1 MSLQFL
7 YRLVQPRSKD
17 EDLKRRE
24 FIFNVLLLGS
34 ILLSTVATLIVKID
48 SIVFGEAYVGVPPEI
63 LLIICLTFL
72 ALYFFSRAGFFI
84 PVAYVLIG
92 IYFASA
98 TYTVYTW
105 GAEIPQGLLT
115 YTLIIVMSG
124 VLISTRF
131 AFAVT
136 LITSST
142 LIILAY
148 LQVNRFI
155 HPNLYWRSEMLNM
168 GDMMAIVSTLGVI
181 MIISWLFNRE
191 IEKALYRARSS
202 EKALKKER
210 DLLEIKVEERTREL
224 RQAQLEKMTQLY
236 RFAEFGRL
244 ASGLFHDLVNPLTD
258 VSLNLEMLGTQKT
271 SLLLKRALS
280 GIKRMESFVGV
291 ARKQIQKQKTKTNF
305 SLTDEIDQS
314 IQILTHK
321 AREEGVEIHFPQT
334 GNLEIYGN
342 PLRFHQLATNLLSNS
357 IDAYEKIKRGKGK
370 RQVLVELKE
379 TDNIVH
385 LTVQDWG
392 CGIPQKHLG
401 KIFDP
406 FFTTKSVDKGTG
418 LGLCICKDIVE
429 KDFNG
434 SINVESAQGKN
445 KGTTF
450 LVEFPIKQGDH

>member
-1 MSLQFL
+1 MIVQLL
-7 YRLVQPRSKD
+7 TKLVEPKSKD
-17 EDLKRRE
+17 EDVVRRE
-24 FIFNVLLLGS
+24 RILNILLLGAIVFS
-34 ILLSTVATLIVKID
+34 AIATLFVLVDVIEQGPAYPGIPIQILA
-48 SIVFGEAYVGVPPEI
+48 SIALG
-63 LLIICLTFL
+63 FL
-72 ALYFFSRAGFFI
+72 ALYFFSRAGFFVA
-84 PVAYVLIG
+84 VAYIFIG
-92 IYFASA
+92 LYFASA

-115 YTLIIVMSG
+115 YVLIVIMSG
-124 VLISTRF
+124 VLISTKF
-131 AFAVT
+131 AFVIT

-142 LIILAY
+142 LIFLAY
-148 LQVNRFI
+148 LQTNLI
-155 HPNLYWRSEMLNM
+155 THPNLYWKREMLEIE
-168 GDMMAIVSTLGVI
+168 DAVVIVATFGVI

-191 IEKALYRARSS
+191 IEKALYRARGS

-210 DLLEIKVEERTREL
+210 DLLEVKVEERTQEL

-271 SLLLKRALS
+271 SSLLKRALS

-305 SLTDEIDQS
+305 SVTDEIDQA
-314 IQILTHK
+314 IQILAHK
-321 AREEGVEIHFPQT
+321 AREEGVEIRFLQT
-334 GNLEIYGN
+334 DNLEIYGN
-342 PLRFHQLATNLLSNS
+342 PLKFYQLVTNLLSNG
-357 IDAYEKIKRGKGK
+357 IDAYEKINQGKK
-370 RQVLVELKE
+370 KHQVLVELKE

-392 CGIPQKHLG
+392 CGIPKKHLG
-401 KIFDP
+401 KLFDP

-429 KDFNG
+429 KDFSG
-434 SINVESAQGKN
+434 EMKVKSKKGE
-445 KGTTF
+445 GTTF
-450 LVEFPIKQGDH
+450 TVEFPMRKHGNK